1 MRRNHKGIKLIV
13 ISICLI
19 MLSGCSNAKNAS
31 VITINGSTSVNEI
44 MESKKDKMGIVEAY
58 QAAMPD
64 IRLRVSPTGSSDGIK
79 AAIEGTADIGMT
91 SRKLNPEEKVGLTE
105 TVVAIDGIALV
116 VHPSNPV
123 QNLTRAQLRDIY
135 TGKITN
141 WSEVGG
147 SDIEISVVARESG
160 SGTRGAFEEL
170 LGIKDKMVDS
180 ATQFN
185 GTGAIKAEVSQ
196 NVHAIGYISE
206 GAIDSSVKPLD
217 IEGYAPT
224 VENIRAGS
232 YLIKR
237 KFIFIYNEDTLSKQA
252 QEFIDWVLS
261 KDGQSVVEKKG
272 FIAVNE

>member
-1 MRRNHKGIKLIV
+1 MKKNDKGLTLFLTA
-13 ISICLI
+13 ICLV
-19 MLSGCSNAKNAS
+19 MLSGCSGAKDAS
-31 VITINGSTSVNEI
+31 VVTINGSTSVNEI
-44 MESKKDKMGIVEAY
+44 MESKKDKIGIVEAY
-58 QAAMPD
+58 QAVRPD

-79 AAIEGTADIGMT
+79 AAIEGSADIGMT

-116 VHPSNPV
+116 VHPDNPV
-123 QNLTRAQLRDIY
+123 QNLTREQLRDIY
-135 TGKITN
+135 LGKITN
-141 WSEVGG
+141 WNQVGG
-147 SDIEISVVARESG
+147 DDVQISVVARESG

-196 NVHAIGYISE
+196 NKHAIGYISE

-237 KFIFIYNEDTLSKQA
+237 KFIFIYNEETLTQQA
-252 QEFIDWVLS
+252 REFIEWVIS
-261 KDGQSVVEKKG
+261 SEGQAVVEKKG
-272 FIAVNE
+272 FISVID